1 MKPNNPDIDSALVK
15 SLSQGNN
22 KAFESLFKRY
32 AQKLF
37 SFSLSYLKNENEA
50 EEVVQE
56 VFLKVWLNRA
66 TLKTNTSFQS
76 YLFTIAFNS
85 VKKTFNQKA
94 KNNQFKLEIIDMLD
108 SETEGGDFEK
118 NYQLII
124 QKLELFIDEMPD
136 RRKAIFI
143 RRKKQGESLVQ
154 ISEEMSISVKTVE
167 NQITEAMKYLKKRFG
182 EELPAGLLF
191 LSLFLEK

>member
-66 TLKTNTSFQS
+66 TLKTNTSFHS

-94 KNNQFKLEIIDMLD
+94 KNNQFKLEIIDILD
-108 SETEGGDFEK
+108 SETEGDDFEK
-118 NYQLII
+118 NYQVII
-124 QKLELFIDEMPD
+124 RKLELFIDEMPD
-136 RRKAIFI
+136 RRKEIFI

-182 EELPAGLLF
+182 EELPGGLLF
-191 LSLFLEK
+191 FSLFIDR